1 MAPRVELEVL
11 EHAELPLD
19 EIGIAITRQSAWRA
33 AGISAESRP
42 RIIAEAVED
51 RTGKPTHEFA
61 GLAFDSATN
70 QGWEIR
76 GDVNYLDSINMVP
89 TAATP
94 LPSQEELLEAAQILR
109 ADDAFARIAEE
120 GVVIYQP
127 MPPLAD
133 VEQLDGTAI
142 RRVTLGIRRPSGGP
156 KHHIVAVD
164 IARRTVDWYPTGV
177 HSPTDDDCER
187 RLPDPVGSNANAGGP
202 RRVRVRVIDG
212 SVELWNFQLVRPRD
226 SEPVTYGKGS
236 GIELRNVFY
245 RSKLVLYR
253 AHVPILNVLYDD
265 NVNYRD
271 WQNAETVFQAVG
283 QDPVGPGWR
292 LCTQPPKTILES
304 GTDAGNFQ
312 GVALHYQNGELRI
325 VSEMMAGWYRY
336 VSDWRMRDDG
346 TIGARFGFAG
356 TRNPRTCMRHQHH
369 VYWRFDFD
377 INGAANDALEVQR
390 VVIPTGGGPARLEWH
405 PVVKE
410 AQWKRNPAIR
420 RRYRVVDKASG
431 SGYQIRPSSMDGTAD
446 NHGVADMW
454 VLRYNGQEIDD
465 GVSIVGGQV
474 PSAQTQAQ
482 ISRFVSG
489 DPVDG
494 QDIVVWYAGH
504 FLHDEHHSD
513 PSQGH
518 IFGPDLVPH
527 RW

>member
-1 MAPRVELEVL
+1 M
-11 EHAELPLD
+11 
-19 EIGIAITRQSAWRA
+19 
-33 AGISAESRP
+33 
-42 RIIAEAVED
+42 
-51 RTGKPTHEFA
+51 
-61 GLAFDSATN
+61 
-70 QGWEIR
+70 
-76 GDVNYLDSINMVP
+76 
-89 TAATP
+89 
-94 LPSQEELLEAAQILR
+94 
-109 ADDAFARIAEE
+109 
-120 GVVIYQP
+120 
-127 MPPLAD
+127 AD

-142 RRVTLGIRRPSGGP
+142 RRITLGIRRPSGGP

-325 VSEMMAGWYRY
+325 VSEMLAGW
-336 VSDWRMRDDG
+336 
-346 TIGARFGFAG
+346 
-356 TRNPRTCMRHQHH
+356 
-369 VYWRFDFD
+369 
-377 INGAANDALEVQR
+377 
-390 VVIPTGGGPARLEWH
+390 
-405 PVVKE
+405 
-410 AQWKRNPAIR
+410 
-420 RRYRVVDKASG
+420 SG
-431 SGYQIRPSSMDGTAD
+431 LLT
-446 NHGVADMW
+446 
-454 VLRYNGQEIDD
+454 
-465 GVSIVGGQV
+465 
-474 PSAQTQAQ
+474 
-482 ISRFVSG
+482 
-489 DPVDG
+489 
-494 QDIVVWYAGH
+494 
-504 FLHDEHHSD
+504 
-513 PSQGH
+513 
-518 IFGPDLVPH
+518 
-527 RW
+527 